1 MSILPSHQ
9 RIMTRVEVCCIGSPQ
24 KAKLAIDLGASA
36 VGLVSEM
43 PSRPGVIPGSL
54 IATIVEAAV

>member
-1 MSILPSHQ
+1 
-9 RIMTRVEVCCIGSPQ
+9 MTRVEVCCIGSPQ